1 MFFLEPE
8 PLSGPRRC
16 RFLQDRSALGPP
28 CISMPRAQRGQS
40 SLPVPDGTPDPTN
53 LRAWIDSGSTRGF
66 YGAVLDWRRLQ
77 CFQSLWDHDVK
88 WELFTDD
95 TKTVLKGL
103 LTPASIRVAVL
114 VDSSVVKSK

>member
-1 MFFLEPE
+1 MFFFEPE

-88 WELFTDD
+88 WELFTDYAGRCPRPCGPQVHVRR
-95 TKTVLKGL
+95 KKYKPYCRGH
-103 LTPASIRVAVL
+103 
-114 VDSSVVKSK
+114 